1 MSTHPSTRRIVLVNE
16 AAGGGVGKHVLD
28 IAERLPDRGFDVL
41 LVQSTRRAEPEFTE
55 RLSHH
60 EAHGYQLAY
69 VDVDRAP
76 GPRDIV
82 GVAQLRRAVR
92 TFGGADVMHGHS
104 AKGGALARLAR
115 WGCARRVFY
124 TPNAFYAQAPTLSSA
139 ARRIYGLAEYGLA
152 LATDR
157 VIATSRD
164 ELDFARTLG
173 IPARKLTVIENGIEL
188 RDDADLARARAAT
201 RSSLGVT
208 DHELVVGF
216 VGRLVP
222 QKAPLL
228 AVETFR
234 RLRVAHPSARFVLA
248 GDGPEA
254 AAVARAL
261 AETAMTPHVR
271 WIPRAIGRDLLP
283 GVDVLLM
290 TSQYEGFP
298 YVMLEA
304 LDAGCAIVT
313 TSVGG
318 ARDCVIEGRNGEI
331 VRSPTGEALAHA
343 VSGFLTGTDLLRV
356 ARATSRLRARQFAI
370 GRMVDRLVALYRG
383 EDVADG
389 SETRHAA

>member
-1 MSTHPSTRRIVLVNE
+1 MMAQTSGTRIVLVCE

-28 IAERLPDRGFDVL
+28 IAERLPERGFDVL

-60 EAHGYQLAY
+60 AAHGYRLAY

-76 GPRDIV
+76 GPRDIA
-82 GVAQLRRAVR
+82 GVTQLRRAVR
-92 TFGGADVMHGHS
+92 AFGGADVMHGHS

-115 WGCARRVFY
+115 WRCARRVFY
-124 TPNAFYAQAPTLSSA
+124 TPHAFYAQAPTLSPT
-139 ARRIYGLAEYGLA
+139 ARRVYGLAEYGLGF
-152 LATDR
+152 ATDR
-157 VIATSRD
+157 VIATSRE
-164 ELDFARTLG
+164 ELELARTLG
-173 IPARKLTVIENGIEL
+173 IPARKLTVIENGIALRGDDEL
-188 RDDADLARARAAT
+188 ASARAAT
-201 RSSLGVT
+201 RASLGVA

-234 RLRVAHPSARFVLA
+234 RLQAAHPRTRFVLA

-254 AAVARAL
+254 AAVSRAL
-261 AETAMTPHVR
+261 TDTAMTPHVR
-271 WIPRAIGRDLLP
+271 WLPRAIGRDLLP
-283 GVDVLLM
+283 GADILLV

-318 ARDCVIEGRNGEI
+318 ARDCVVEGRNGEI
-331 VRSPTGEALAHA
+331 VASATGEALAHA
-343 VSGFLTGTDLLRV
+343 TSGFLACPDRLRA
-356 ARATSRLRARQFAI
+356 ARTTSRARARQFAI
-370 GRMVDRLVALYRG
+370 ERMVDRLVALYRS
-383 EDVADG
+383 DVRD
-389 SETRHAA
+389 AA

>member
-1 MSTHPSTRRIVLVNE
+1 MSAHTSTHRIVLVCE
-16 AAGGGVGKHVLD
+16 ATGGGVGKHVLD
-28 IAERLPDRGFDVL
+28 VAEHLPERGLDVL
-41 LVQSTRRAEPEFTE
+41 LVHGTRRTEPDFAD
-55 RLSHH
+55 RLSRHA
-60 EAHGYQLAY
+60 AHGYRVAH

-92 TFGGADVMHGHS
+92 AFGGADVMHGHS

-124 TPNAFYAQAPTLSSA
+124 TPHAFYAQAPTLSSA
-139 ARRIYGLAEYGLA
+139 ARRVYGLAEYGLA
-152 LATDR
+152 FATDR
-157 VIATSRD
+157 VIATSRE
-164 ELDFARTLG
+164 ELELARTLG
-173 IPARKLTVIENGIEL
+173 IPARKLTVVENGIAL
-188 RDDADLARARAAT
+188 RDDAELAHARAET

-208 DHELVVGF
+208 DRDLVVGF

-234 RLRVAHPSARFVLA
+234 RLRSAHPSARFVLA

-254 AAVARAL
+254 AAVSRAL
-261 AETAMTPHVR
+261 ADTTMTPHVR
-271 WIPRAIGRDLLP
+271 WIQRSVGRDLMP
-283 GVDVLLM
+283 GLDVLLV

-318 ARDCVIEGRNGEI
+318 ARDCVIDGRNGEI
-331 VRSPTGEALAHA
+331 VASPTGEALAHA
-343 VSGFLTGTDLLRV
+343 VSGFLTRPDALRV
-356 ARATSRLRARQFAI
+356 ARATSRVRARQFAI

-383 EDVADG
+383 EDVGDS
-389 SETRHAA
+389 SETRNAA